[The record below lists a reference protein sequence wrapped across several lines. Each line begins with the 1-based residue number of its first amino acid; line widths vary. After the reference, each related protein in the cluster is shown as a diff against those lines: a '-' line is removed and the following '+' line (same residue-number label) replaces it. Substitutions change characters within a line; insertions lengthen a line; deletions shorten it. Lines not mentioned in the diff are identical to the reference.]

1 VTRLDARNDKN
12 HMQVFAIVRIG
23 AFPVVVG
30 ILCRYDSAPI
40 AEDHMPRWFV
50 QISVSAVLGVLA
62 ITCPRYMQAQPGPI
76 PSLRRWV
83 DASTL
88 IIKGRV
94 LRTHEM
100 PGESEGP
107 PRSHR
112 SLATVQI
119 ESFLK
124 GRVGGSEIAIEFPEL
139 TNPPGN
145 TVYQSFYSLHPGD
158 TGILFLK
165 RDQDGRWIFANS
177 DQGLLHTVQNT
188 PAAEMAITTMSKLEA
203 ELIATVS
210 DRLYGPEAASLL
222 DTLEFLDARECP
234 ASAALREDTNP
245 ENPAILRVHAYATSI
260 RCGGYSTLSQAIDL
274 AEKLTF
280 TRRSQKQ
287 QFDLGEAIGEIGD
300 NRLLQVMKQDGYK
313 HTEVCA
319 SRSKVPFDNSA
330 LPQLHRVL
338 FSWNEDLR
346 RGAADALRG
355 ICDPASA
362 PHLANALD
370 LADLDVQYEAMMGL
384 AALEGFPKDRAAPTF
399 VAFKSNPAT
408 YLSPWRNWWSS
419 AGEQK
424 YRAGTYDKVL
434 RLQGTVRAGTAD
446 MVVGGSVGLTI
457 TNLSSRPVTIERRI
471 RREYQTASGWTGTYD
486 MEAVSKCETYDPNFL
501 DWKAQVQIDAH
512 ATLTVVPWDGW
523 ICGGQCPI
531 ACMQNVPAMPGTYR
545 FVLVTVPDARRII
558 SPKFSMSRCDKGT
571 FSCFQPVAPASLP
584 TKSPDNS
591 R

>member
-1 VTRLDARNDKN
+1 
-12 HMQVFAIVRIG
+12 
-23 AFPVVVG
+23 
-30 ILCRYDSAPI
+30 
-40 AEDHMPRWFV
+40 
-50 QISVSAVLGVLA
+50 
-62 ITCPRYMQAQPGPI
+62 MQAQPGPI

-112 SLATVQI
+112 SVATVQI

-124 GRVGGSEIAIEFPEL
+124 GGVGGSEIAIEFPEL

-222 DTLEFLDARECP
+222 DTLEFLDAHECP
-234 ASAALREDTNP
+234 ASAALREDANP

-260 RCGGYSTLSQAIDL
+260 RCGDYSTLSQAIDL

-280 TRRSQKQ
+280 IRRSQTQ
-287 QFDLGEAIGEIGD
+287 QSDFAETIGEIGD
-300 NRLLQVMKQDGYK
+300 DRLLQVMKEDGYR
-313 HTEVCA
+313 HPEVCA
-319 SRSKVPFDNSA
+319 SRSKVPFDNSV
-330 LPQLHRVL
+330 LFQLHRVL
-338 FSWNEDLR
+338 FSWNEALR
-346 RGAADALRG
+346 RGAAHALRG

-362 PHLANALD
+362 PHLADALD
-370 LADLDVQYEAMMGL
+370 LADLDVQYEAVMGL
-384 AALEGFPKDRAAPTF
+384 VALEGFPKDRPAPTF
-399 VAFKSNPAT
+399 VAFKNDPTKFLAS
-408 YLSPWRNWWSS
+408 WRNWWTST
-419 AGEQK
+419 GRQK
-424 YRAGTYDKVL
+424 YGAGAYDNVL
-434 RLQGTVRAGTAD
+434 RLQVTVRPGTPD
-446 MVVGGSVGLTI
+446 KVVVGSAGLTI
-457 TNLSSRPVTIERRI
+457 TNLSSGPVTIERRI
-471 RREYQTASGWTGTYD
+471 RREYQTASGWTGTYE
-486 MEAVSKCETYDPNFL
+486 MEAVSKCAAYHPNFL
-501 DWKAQVQIDAH
+501 DWKAQAQIDAH
-512 ATLTVVPWDGW
+512 ATLTVVPWNGW
-523 ICGGQCPI
+523 ICGGQCPT
-531 ACMQNVPAMPGTYR
+531 ACMQNVPASPGTYR
-545 FVLVTVPDARRII
+545 FVLMTVPDARRII
-558 SPKFSMSRCDKGT
+558 SPTFSISRCGDGT